1 MQTPAERT
9 KGTQNTE
16 ENIAT
21 FTALFKAAMRRSM
34 IEKTPLFCR
43 KGVSLGQ
50 ADVTSARVE
59 KIEEVVQSLQLNM
72 VFSTPASEP

>member
-1 MQTPAERT
+1 
-9 KGTQNTE
+9 
-16 ENIAT
+16 
-21 FTALFKAAMRRSM
+21 M

-50 ADVTSARVE
+50 ADVTRARVE

>member
-1 MQTPAERT
+1 MIVKTDGLFA
-9 KGTQNTE
+9 
-16 ENIAT
+16 
-21 FTALFKAAMRRSM
+21 ALLLYFEGK
-34 IEKTPLFCR
+34 
-43 KGVSLGQ
+43 VSVLEVPGRVIGQ

>member
-1 MQTPAERT
+1 MY
-9 KGTQNTE
+9 G
-16 ENIAT
+16 
-21 FTALFKAAMRRSM
+21 M
-34 IEKTPLFCR
+34 

-50 ADVTSARVE
+50 ADVTSARVD